1 MSDVIN
7 FPTRAEHE
15 WKKVEQSI
23 RKVLHETDASEDM
36 MQEILKKMEQAYDKY
51 NARFNV
57 KLSLALPA
65 NTTPTEKETI
75 ATNFTKSF
83 RDLESQVQDFMQ
95 EILIDRLL
103 LEIQLYNAR
112 QKK

>member
-7 FPTRAEHE
+7 FPTKAEHE

-23 RKVLHETDASEDM
+23 QKVLHETNASPE
-36 MQEILKKMEQAYDKY
+36 MQTEILRKMEQSYEKY

-57 KLSLALPA
+57 KMTLSLPA
-65 NTTPTEKETI
+65 ATTKAEKETI
-75 ATNFTKSF
+75 STNFTQSF
-83 RDLESQVQDFMQ
+83 RHLENQVQDFME
-95 EILIDRLL
+95 EILLDRLL

-112 QKK
+112 KK